1 MAVFEQFRT
10 TWGWVF
16 SSIFITNCLAVVN
29 EACDHVM
36 SETGSELIYR
46 LDSLRSPGM
55 YGLPAFTHSPQLS
68 PAQKMGGGGIGMGME
83 ERGLFDED
91 VPGMGMGIYS

>member
-1 MAVFEQFRT
+1 M
-10 TWGWVF
+10 
-16 SSIFITNCLAVVN
+16 N
-29 EACDHVM
+29 ESREDK
-36 SETGSELIYR
+36 ELIYR

-55 YGLPAFTHSPQLS
+55 YGSPAFPHSPQLS
-68 PAQKMGGGGIGMGME
+68 PAQKMGGMGMGME

>member
-1 MAVFEQFRT
+1 M
-10 TWGWVF
+10 
-16 SSIFITNCLAVVN
+16 
-29 EACDHVM
+29 
-36 SETGSELIYR
+36 YR

-55 YGLPAFTHSPQLS
+55 YGSPAFPHSPQLS
-68 PAQKMGGGGIGMGME
+68 PAQKMGGMGME